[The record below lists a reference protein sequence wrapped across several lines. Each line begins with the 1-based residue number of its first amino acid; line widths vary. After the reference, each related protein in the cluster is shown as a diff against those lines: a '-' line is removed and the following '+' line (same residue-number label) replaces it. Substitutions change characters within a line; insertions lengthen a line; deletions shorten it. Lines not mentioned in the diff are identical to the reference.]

1 MKDLRLLALSA
12 TVFVC
17 LSCTADKPEYG
28 PTIDEID
35 IIEID
40 HSKDEPTISH
50 DECLKMAGVTGLM
63 AQKAEAYT
71 KATSFEENDGK
82 AVLFNCVYV

>member
-12 TVFVC
+12 TVFFC

-35 IIEID
+35 IIEVD
-40 HSKDEPTISH
+40 HSKGAP
-50 DECLKMAGVTGLM
+50 V
-63 AQKAEAYT
+63 KAA
-71 KATSFEENDGK
+71 
-82 AVLFNCVYV
+82 

>member
-12 TVFVC
+12 TVFFC

-35 IIEID
+35 IIEVD
-40 HSKDEPTISH
+40 HSKDEPTIGR
-50 DECLKMAGVTGLM
+50 DECIKMAGVTDLM
-63 AQKAEAYT
+63 AYKAEAYS
-71 KATSFEENDGK
+71 KATNLEG
-82 AVLFNCVYV
+82 